1 MYDRV
6 AVPKSLRSLILS
18 NNELLQRYQAELQ
31 SIVLEANEE
40 MMRILGLDAE
50 DGWRL
55 NMDTMEYVRISSNQN
70 DLPSIPGPDEPP
82 EGRED

>member
-55 NMDTMEYVRISSNQN
+55 NMDTMEYVRVNQT
-70 DLPSIPGPDEPP
+70 DLPSIPGPDDPP